1 MLNMKTL
8 QERLRLALRVSGL
21 KQTDIAKA
29 CHVTKGAVNQWFT
42 GATKA
47 LEGANLTNAART
59 LGVSPHWLATGQ
71 GDMVD
76 ESARVSHQTVKWVD
90 SVGEPIKEWNDE
102 ADLNPDEFVIIP
114 RYAITVSAG
123 NGHFV
128 HEELQL
134 HQGQAYRVDWLKAMG
149 LKGHDLK
156 SIKATGDSML
166 PTFGDGC
173 TLLVDFSHKQ
183 ISEGKVYVI
192 RFGDEIRVKRIH
204 KRADGGIIIRS
215 DNRDAYPDI
224 NIPPDEMGNI
234 EILGRVRH
242 YSGDL

>member
-1 MLNMKTL
+1 MKIKQLRQAKGVTQQQLADAIGISRVAVSKWESGETKDLKRENLIGIARFFNMTIAEVL
-8 QERLRLALRVSGL
+8 DVVEPSMAGL
-21 KQTDIAKA
+21 SDI
-29 CHVTKGAVNQWFT
+29 
-42 GATKA
+42 
-47 LEGANLTNAART
+47 LDEPARI
-59 LGVSPHWLATGQ
+59 S
-71 GDMVD
+71 
-76 ESARVSHQTVKWVD
+76 SQTVKWVD
-90 SVGEPIKEWNDE
+90 SIGEPIKEWNDE

-123 NGHFV
+123 NGHVV

-242 YSGDL
+242 YSGEL